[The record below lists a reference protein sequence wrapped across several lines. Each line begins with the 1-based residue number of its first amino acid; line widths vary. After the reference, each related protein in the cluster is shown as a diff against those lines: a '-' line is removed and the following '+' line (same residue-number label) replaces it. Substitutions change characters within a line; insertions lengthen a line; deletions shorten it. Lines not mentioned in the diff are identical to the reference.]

1 MSLPADRFSDSRL
14 YVNDHAHLNRHSD
27 TYRATTTAFL
37 PFAQNWPEIYPS
49 RQPEQ
54 SVRRGSSTR
63 QLDQWMT
70 RSTEQARPSSLKSY
84 QEFAINA
91 GV

>member
-37 PFAQNWPEIYPS
+37 PFAQE
-49 RQPEQ
+49 
-54 SVRRGSSTR
+54 
-63 QLDQWMT
+63 L
-70 RSTEQARPSSLKSY
+70 A
-84 QEFAINA
+84 
-91 GV
+91 